1 MSVVEGQ
8 FGQMWHQVAGHKDHG
23 DSPGNFVTFCHFQS
37 VRGGFCSDK
46 CLMLGIR
53 NVISL
58 AIKQNWS
65 LITIAFLK
73 DRAL

>member
-37 VRGGFCSDK
+37 VRGGFCSDSYSK
-46 CLMLGIR
+46 CYMDLAAWINHVPLI
-53 NVISL
+53 IS
-58 AIKQNWS
+58 
-65 LITIAFLK
+65 
-73 DRAL
+73 